1 MVSTS
6 EPLRVEGLALHADSR
21 LLVLIASLTDE
32 PQRARL
38 ELPALTTGTIRVLD
52 ETTAHQAMTDPAAF
66 REHRTV
72 QIEPGSTQLDLD
84 LAPFAVVSIAGSLL
98 TVDA

>member
-1 MVSTS
+1 
-6 EPLRVEGLALHADSR
+6 VEGLALHADSR

-38 ELPALTTGTIRVLD
+38 ELPALATGTIRVLD
-52 ETTAHQAMTDPAAF
+52 ETTAHRAMTDPAAF

-72 QIEPGSTQLDLD
+72 QIAPGSTQLDLD